1 MGLDERLKKLEHC
14 LDSVPTDDSGAGLI
28 LDIGEGYVFRI
39 PQRVLDGGFIDLF
52 NRIYGNF
59 TPDEGERKAA
69 VESEGEADL
78 LADDEK
84 SAEQDEGVR

>member
-14 LDSVPTDDSGAGLI
+14 LDPVPTDDSGAGLI
-28 LDIGEGYVFRI
+28 LDIGGLVFRI
-39 PQRVLDGGFIDLF
+39 PQRVLDGGFIDRF
-52 NRIYGNF
+52 NRTYGNF